1 MEQIDVSME
10 MDRHHN
16 QTSRYL
22 YDIGKLINREM
33 TGRMTSE
40 DGDLII
46 KQLIAI
52 RKPEN
57 EIEFL
62 HSVKNSISN
71 ISRILID
78 AILEYELNL
87 GNNINVLRLD
97 SRIDEKLTIQQLIKK
112 MNISRPTYYNWVKK
126 GLQTIRIEG
135 RVFISQS
142 DLNNFLQNYKED

>member
-1 MEQIDVSME
+1 MEQIDISME

-16 QTSRYL
+16 QPSRYL
-22 YDIGKLINREM
+22 FDIATLIRNEM
-33 TGRMTSE
+33 KGRMTSE

-46 KQLIAI
+46 KQLIAL

-57 EIEFL
+57 ETEFL
-62 HSVKNSISN
+62 YSVKNSISN

-78 AILEYELNL
+78 AILNYELNR
-87 GNNINVLRLD
+87 GNNINDLRLD

-112 MNISRPTYYNWVKK
+112 MNISRPTYYKWVKK
-126 GLQTIRIEG
+126 GLQTISIEG

-142 DLNNFLQNYKED
+142 DLNNFLQNYKEN